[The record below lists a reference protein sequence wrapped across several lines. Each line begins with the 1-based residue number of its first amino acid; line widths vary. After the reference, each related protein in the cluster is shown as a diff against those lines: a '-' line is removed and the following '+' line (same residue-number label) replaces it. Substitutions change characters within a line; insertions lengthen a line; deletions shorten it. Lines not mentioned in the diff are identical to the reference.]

1 MLCSM
6 GTIAA
11 LLGTKGPVGAE
22 IGVGGG
28 GTRASEGA
36 RALALRD
43 PGNVMEGS
51 SGFQHICQ
59 IDGRA
64 EGLKS

>member
-6 GTIAA
+6 GTITS
-11 LLGTKGPVGAE
+11 LLGIEGPAEAE

-28 GTRASEGA
+28 GTGAGAGTRASERA
-36 RALALRD
+36 RAMALRD

-51 SGFQHICQ
+51 SGF
-59 IDGRA
+59 
-64 EGLKS
+64 